1 MARQASSKTADS
13 AAILDFKAAFR
24 PFGIH
29 HSSFVIPSALPGQL
43 FYSTPQARKRLAA
56 NLK

>member
-13 AAILDFKAAFR
+13 AANLDFKAGFH

-29 HSSFVIPSALPGQL
+29 HSSFVIPSALAGQL
-43 FYSTPQARKRLAA
+43 FYSTPQTRKRLAA
-56 NLK
+56 NLN